1 VLEGPAFWP
10 EEDGWLSAFLR
21 FLSDGLLCRLVLVCL
36 EESMCN
42 NVRVAQQKLL
52 GIFFPVS
59 LSCSSLVNCVEAQR
73 GTVKTNEMYRTY
85 IWWGVLLY
93 RPAILSHS
101 TDLGR
106 PLHCLPSQAHTLLNC
121 GAGQYACS
129 KRNKIR
135 GTTPYRYQLAGM
147 ALQKP
152 APAGEVAH
160 RIDHP
165 SLQRTGR
172 QTLSASRPALRWTE
186 N

>member
-1 VLEGPAFWP
+1 MV
-10 EEDGWLSAFLR
+10 
-21 FLSDGLLCRLVLVCL
+21 VCL
-36 EESMCN
+36 PSFSFRWASLPTSSRLPGRIH
-42 NVRVAQQKLL
+42 VQQCACCPTETPSY
-52 GIFFPVS
+52 FFPVS
-59 LSCSSLVNCVEAQR
+59 LSCSSLVNCVEEQR

>member
-1 VLEGPAFWP
+1 
-10 EEDGWLSAFLR
+10 
-21 FLSDGLLCRLVLVCL
+21 
-36 EESMCN
+36 MCN